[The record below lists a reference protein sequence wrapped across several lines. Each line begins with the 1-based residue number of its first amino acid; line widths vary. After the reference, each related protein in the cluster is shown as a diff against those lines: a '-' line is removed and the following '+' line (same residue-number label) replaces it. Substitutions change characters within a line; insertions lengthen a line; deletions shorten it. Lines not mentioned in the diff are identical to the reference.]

1 MQTTHTLT
9 LQVRLDI
16 AYEGTE
22 GAAALAATIAQ
33 AIAEFRQTPLA
44 VDVDGNE
51 IFVNA
56 VVVEQVQE

>member
-22 GAAALAATIAQ
+22 STQALAATIAQ

-44 VDVDGNE
+44 VDADGNE

-56 VVVEQVQE
+56 AVIEQVQA